1 MTKWILTRSKSRMMI
16 SKHSSKNTQM
26 KKKVKSIAIK
36 SIKTFRLLKVPKA
49 SRKKCFLIFRKKMK
63 LKIRSN
69 CRLEM
74 TIKRILRE
82 LSRNGKGAAY
92 AVSSNFYH

>member
-1 MTKWILTRSKSRMMI
+1 MTKWTPTRSKSRMMI

-36 SIKTFRLLKVPKA
+36 SIKTSKLLKVLKA
-49 SRKKCFLIFRKKMK
+49 SRKKYFLIFRRKMK